1 MQVIKRDGK
10 KETISF
16 DKITKRISDLCFGLE
31 NVDPLLIAKDSI
43 NGIFDGIK
51 TTDLDIL
58 SADICATKS
67 HHHPEYNKLGG
78 RILVSNII
86 KTTFEKYIDVVSL
99 QYNAG
104 IVSENF
110 YNFILSN
117 ESEIQK
123 MFDYQR
129 DYLFDYFAI
138 KTLERS
144 YLFKIDG
151 KIIERPQHMWM
162 RVAVQVH
169 GLINQENQLTLLK
182 ETYDLL
188 STLYFTHATPTLFN
202 SGTNKPQLSSCYLF
216 SCEDNLE
223 DIFKMIS
230 DVAKISKW
238 AGGIGLS
245 LSNIRAKGSM
255 IKGTNGKSEGI
266 VPLCKTLEM
275 VGRYINQGGKRQGSI
290 ACYLEPWHADIYAF
304 IELRKNTGDENLR
317 SRDLFLALWVP
328 DLFMKRIQEDGD
340 WTLMCPD
347 ECKGLVDSY
356 GEEFEQLYI
365 SYEINNKGRKTVK
378 ARDLW
383 NHILEN
389 QIETGMPYI
398 SYKDTVNRKSMQ
410 KHLGVI
416 RNSNLCVA
424 PETMILTE
432 KGYYPIQSLE
442 NQNVNVWNGFEFS
455 DTTVYKTGEN
465 QSLVTVTFS
474 NGSSLDCTPYH
485 KFYIGNDN
493 ETVVEAQDL
502 KEGMKLIDCKFPVIT
517 ESTNDD
523 EKGEVPLYQDI
534 SIKLKWLEN
543 LFNTIGF
550 IDNNGYQISSPD
562 RTFIENVKYLL
573 QTLGCNPHSKVSN
586 FSCIYCLQVSN
597 NDMLSLSS
605 LGFRTNLFKVSS
617 IKTENNS
624 KSIFVKSVTNT
635 GRISDTYCFTES
647 KRNMGIFNGVLTG
660 QCNEIAL
667 FSNKDN
673 YAVCFTGD
681 TQILTENG
689 YKCIKD
695 CDNEK
700 VLSYFDNDISMIPKE
715 QFINAKLID
724 NGEKDVYELKC
735 TGTKPIKVTS
745 NHLFAV
751 YDETKQLY
759 EWKKAIDLSFSDKI
773 LLHISNSIQKNFCK
787 LKSFTYIGKE
797 KVYDLNVPNTHNFIA
812 EGFVVHNCNLVS
824 ICLPQFVENG
834 VFNFEKLQY
843 VAGVATRNLNN
854 VIDVNFYPTP
864 ETRKTNI
871 SNRPIGIGI
880 QGQANVYCLLGLV
893 YSSDEA
899 RLLNRRIYENIYYG
913 CVKMSIQ
920 LAKEQG
926 PYESYKDSPHSQ
938 GLLQFDLHDNV
949 NLTLDW
955 TDLKKEM
962 ALYGIRNSLLTAL
975 MPTAST
981 SQIMCNN
988 ECFEPYTSNIY
999 LRKTLAGE
1007 FTVVNQH
1014 LISDLRKLDL
1024 WNEKVYEEIL
1034 YDNGSVQKVKSI
1046 PDHIKQIYKTAFE
1059 LKMTDMLKQA
1069 VERGPFIDHMQSMN
1083 LFMAK
1088 PDFNLLNSS
1097 HFYSWKNGL
1106 KTGMYYLRT
1115 QPAVDAVKF
1124 GLDPTSILRIKD
1136 DRKQTLKDAGVVEG
1150 VCPRDAYLRAIC

>member
-10 KETISF
+10 SETISF

-31 NVDPLLIAKDSI
+31 NVDPLLIAKDTI

-86 KTTFEKYIDVVSL
+86 KTTEEKYIDVVQK
-99 QYNAG
+99 QYDAG
-104 IVSENF
+104 IISENF
-110 YNFILSN
+110 YKFVLSN
-117 ESEIQK
+117 EDEIQK

-144 YLFKIDG
+144 YLFKING
-151 KIIERPQHMWM
+151 KIVERPQHIWM
-162 RVAVQVH
+162 RVAIQVH
-169 GLINQENQLTLLK
+169 GLIDQENQLSLLK

-188 STLYFTHATPTLFN
+188 STLHFTHATPTLFN

-216 SCEDNLE
+216 SCDDNLE

-266 VPLCKTLEM
+266 IPLCKTLEM

-290 ACYLEPWHADIYAF
+290 ACYLEPFHADIYAF

-317 SRDLFLALWVP
+317 ARDLFIALWVP

-365 SYEINNKGRKTVK
+365 SYEKANKGRKTVK

-398 SYKDTVNRKSMQ
+398 SYKDTVNRKNMQ
-410 KHLGVI
+410 KQLGVI

-424 PETMILTE
+424 PETMILTSN
-432 KGYYPIQSLE
+432 GYYSIQSLE
-442 NQNVNVWNGFEFS
+442 NQDVNVWNGFEFS
-455 DTTVYKTGEN
+455 ETKVLKTGEN
-465 QSLVTVTFS
+465 QSLITVTFS

-493 ETVVEAQDL
+493 ETVVDAQDL

-517 ESTNDD
+517 EGTNDD

-562 RTFIENVKYLL
+562 RTFIENTKYLL

-597 NDMLSLSS
+597 SDMSSLSK
-605 LGFRTNLFKVSS
+605 LGFHTNLFNMS
-617 IKTENNS
+617 IIPSKNNT
-624 KSIFVKSVTNT
+624 KYIFVTSVTNT
-635 GRISDTYCFTES
+635 GRISDTYCFTEH

-673 YAVCFTGD
+673 IAVC
-681 TQILTENG
+681 N
-689 YKCIKD
+689 
-695 CDNEK
+695 
-700 VLSYFDNDISMIPKE
+700 LS
-715 QFINAKLID
+715 
-724 NGEKDVYELKC
+724 
-735 TGTKPIKVTS
+735 
-745 NHLFAV
+745 
-751 YDETKQLY
+751 
-759 EWKKAIDLSFSDKI
+759 
-773 LLHISNSIQKNFCK
+773 
-787 LKSFTYIGKE
+787 
-797 KVYDLNVPNTHNFIA
+797 
-812 EGFVVHNCNLVS
+812 S
-824 ICLPQFVENG
+824 ICLPQFIENG

-843 VAGVATRNLNN
+843 VSGVATRNLNN

-864 ETRKTNI
+864 ETSKTNFA
-871 SNRPIGIGI
+871 NRPIGVGVQGI
-880 QGQANVYCLLGLV
+880 ANVYCMLGLPFG
-893 YSSDEA
+893 SDEA
-899 RLLNRRIYENIYYG
+899 RLLSRRIFENIYYG

-920 LAKEQG
+920 LAKEKG
-926 PYESYKDSPHSQ
+926 SYESYKNSPHSN

-955 TDLKKEM
+955 SEIKKDL

-981 SQIMCNN
+981 SQIMSNN

-1014 LISDLRKLDL
+1014 LIYDLQKLGL
-1024 WNEKVYEEIL
+1024 WNDKVYEEIL
-1034 YDNGSVQKVKSI
+1034 YDNGSVQKVSLI
-1046 PDHIKQIYKTAFE
+1046 PDHIKKVYKTAFE

-1083 LFMAK
+1083 LFMPK
-1088 PDFNLLNSS
+1088 PDFALLNSS

-1115 QPAVDAVKF
+1115 QPTVDAVKF
-1124 GLDPTSILRIKD
+1124 GLDPNSILRIKD
-1136 DRKQTLKDAGVVEG
+1136 DRKQILKDAGVVEG
-1150 VCPRDAYLRAIC
+1150 VCPRDAYLRAICESCSS